1 MRWLI
6 PSLYERRARETNNP
20 RLPAVAFIRYQER
33 IPERIQPISKWIEL
47 IYGLC
52 GPASRP
58 DCKLNRNREPLP
70 NATCVYTPIYR
81 SLVRILSR
89 THCHRN
95 INRNLCVTNY
105 RFDRNSIGNNLYQ
118 CSDQNQYFVK
128 YMMKF

>member
-20 RLPAVAFIRYQER
+20 RLPAVAFTRYQER

-58 DCKLNRNREPLP
+58 DCKLNRNREPPSQTLRVCIHRYIDLLFGSCREHIVIG
-70 NATCVYTPIYR
+70 TLTEIY
-81 SLVRILSR
+81 V
-89 THCHRN
+89 
-95 INRNLCVTNY
+95 
-105 RFDRNSIGNNLYQ
+105 
-118 CSDQNQYFVK
+118 
-128 YMMKF
+128 